1 MVDDRVK
8 KIIESLRNT
17 YSNPEWAASTIDPFK
32 TLIMTIISQNTNDRN
47 TARAFE
53 NLSNKFRITPDNL
66 AEADVKEIE
75 ESLRTAGL
83 YRSKSKAIKQVSEI
97 IYKSHAGNLTN
108 ILSFPLE
115 EARRELLQ
123 LPGVGP
129 KTADVVLLFAANKAT
144 LPVDTHVSR
153 VSKRLG
159 LSPRSGGYEDIRKA
173 LQTLFDPKDYLAVH
187 VLLIQHGRK
196 YCRARKPLCNGCPL
210 GNFCP
215 SRDFFGTE
223 RLNSRLCSSRRVV

>member
-1 MVDDRVK
+1 VVRNRVK
-8 KIIESLRNT
+8 KIFEALRDT
-17 YSNPEWAASTIDPFK
+17 YSNPEWTASTIDPFK
-32 TLIMTIISQNTNDRN
+32 TLIMTIISQNTNDRS

-53 NLSNKFRITPDNL
+53 NLSNKFRITPESL

-83 YRSKSKAIKQVSEI
+83 YRGKSRVIKQVSEI
-97 IYKSHAGNLTN
+97 IYKSHAGNLTH
-108 ILSFPLE
+108 ILSLPLE
-115 EARRELLQ
+115 QARRELLQ

-129 KTADVVLLFAANKAT
+129 KTADVVLLFAADKAT

-159 LSPRSGGYEDIRKA
+159 LSPRNGGYEDIRKA

-187 VLLIQHGRK
+187 VLLIRHGRK
-196 YCRARKPLCNGCPL
+196 YCRARKPLCNDCPL
-210 GNFCP
+210 SGLCP
-215 SRDFFGTE
+215 SRDLFGQGKA
-223 RLNSRLCSSRRVV
+223 